1 MPASLILLKV
11 RPGNQ
16 INSQLYF
23 KNLLTVE
30 NYFCRFTEISGILK
44 ILSRFLMKNS
54 ETDF

>member
-16 INSQLYF
+16 INNQLYF
-23 KNLLTVE
+23 KNQLTVE